1 MNMAKIVVTG
11 GAGFIGSHLVDHLI
25 DHDHNVIVVDDLS
38 SGSTDNLS
46 RWIGDERLRFVR
58 WDITGPLD
66 GCEELASC
74 GGIDCIFHL
83 AARIDVI
90 TSFDEP
96 LDDARRNYIGTLN
109 VLEFARE
116 HGCKQVI
123 FSSSAA
129 VFEDNG
135 MVPIDEDFPKSPLSP
150 YGFHKLMSEG
160 LLRLYG
166 DHHHMRNASM
176 RFFNVYGPRQDPSNP
191 YSGVISKFI
200 QMCMDRKRLII
211 FGDGEQTRDF
221 VFVEDVVRTLVRG
234 YERGATGQYN
244 IGTGTETSINE
255 LASTI
260 ARGFDTD
267 PGRELKGERKGE
279 IRRSC
284 ADIGRMEKELGI
296 GPDTT
301 LADGI
306 ERTISWYR
314 KHYDIDRS
322 QPLRI

>member
-1 MNMAKIVVTG
+1 MYMAEIIVTG

-25 DHDHNVIVVDDLS
+25 DQDHNVLVVDDLS
-38 SGSTDNLS
+38 SGSKGNLS
-46 RWIGDERLRFVR
+46 RWIGDERLRFIR
-58 WDITGPLD
+58 WDISSPLD
-66 GCEELASC
+66 GCEDLASC
-74 GGIDCIFHL
+74 GGVDCIFHL

-135 MVPIDEDFPKSPLSP
+135 MVPIDEDAPKRPLSP

-166 DHHHMRNASM
+166 DHHDMRNASM
-176 RFFNVYGPRQDPSNP
+176 RFFNAYGPRQDPSNP
-191 YSGVISKFI
+191 YSGVISKFMEMASSGEPI
-200 QMCMDRKRLII
+200 TIY
-211 FGDGEQTRDF
+211 GDGEQTRDF
-221 VFVEDVVRTLVRG
+221 VYVEDIVRSLISA
-234 YERGATGQYN
+234 YIEN
-244 IGTGTETSINE
+244 GTGEFNVGTGVETSINT
-255 LASTI
+255 LADII
-260 ARGFDTD
+260 ASHFSADGDRRHL
-267 PGRELKGERKGE
+267 PERRGE

-284 ADIGRMEKELGI
+284 ALIDRIGKVLGYR
-296 GPDTT
+296 PDTG
-301 LADGI
+301 LGDGI
-306 ERTISWYR
+306 EKTLKWYGSGG
-314 KHYDIDRS
+314 K
-322 QPLRI
+322 

>member
-176 RFFNVYGPRQDPSNP
+176 RFFNAYGPRQDPTNP
-191 YSGVISKFI
+191 YSGVISKFMEMASTDQPI
-200 QMCMDRKRLII
+200 SIY
-211 FGDGEQTRDF
+211 GDGEQTRDF
-221 VFVEDVVRTLVRG
+221 VYVEDIVRSLISVYKG
-234 YERGATGQYN
+234 NGIGEFN
-244 IGTGTETSINE
+244 VGTGVETSINT
-255 LASTI
+255 LADII
-260 ARGFDTD
+260 ASHFGAGVDRRHL
-267 PGRELKGERKGE
+267 PGRKGE

-284 ADIGRMEKELGI
+284 AIIDRIDRVLGYR
-296 GPDTT
+296 PDTK
-301 LADGI
+301 LEDGI
-306 ERTISWYR
+306 EKTLKWYG
-314 KHYDIDRS
+314 S
-322 QPLRI
+322 GES

>member
-1 MNMAKIVVTG
+1 MDMAEIIVTG

-25 DHDHNVIVVDDLS
+25 DQDHNVIVVDDLS

-46 RWIGDERLRFVR
+46 QWIGDERLRFVR

-66 GCEELASC
+66 GCEELASF

-135 MVPIDEDFPKSPLSP
+135 IVPIDEDFPKRPLSP

-160 LLRLYG
+160 LLSLYG
-166 DHHHMRNASM
+166 DHHDMRNASF
-176 RFFNVYGPRQDPSNP
+176 RFFNVYGPRQDPTNP

-200 QMCMDRKRLII
+200 QMCIDRKRLII

-221 VFVEDVVRTLVRG
+221 IFVKDVVRALVRG
-234 YERGATGQYN
+234 YEKGAVGQFN
-244 IGTGTETSINE
+244 VGTGNETAINE
-255 LASTI
+255 LASI
-260 ARGFDTD
+260 VADGFDIEPD
-267 PGRELKGERKGE
+267 VDHRGERRGE

-284 ADIGRMEKELGI
+284 ADIGRMRGELGI
-296 GPDTT
+296 TPEIP

-306 ERTISWYR
+306 RDTIGWYVGDIRTQGGES
-314 KHYDIDRS
+314 
-322 QPLRI
+322 

>member
-1 MNMAKIVVTG
+1 MNMAEIVVTG

-58 WDITGPLD
+58 WDISRPLD

-135 MVPIDEDFPKSPLSP
+135 MVPIDEDFPKRPLSP

-176 RFFNVYGPRQDPSNP
+176 RFFNAYGPRQDPTNP
-191 YSGVISKFI
+191 YSGVISKFMEMASTGQPI
-200 QMCMDRKRLII
+200 SIY
-211 FGDGEQTRDF
+211 GDGEQTRDF
-221 VFVEDVVRTLVRG
+221 VYVEDIVRSLISVYKG
-234 YERGATGQYN
+234 NGIGEFN
-244 IGTGTETSINE
+244 VGTGVETSINT
-255 LASTI
+255 LADII
-260 ARGFDTD
+260 ASHFGTGVDRRHL
-267 PGRELKGERKGE
+267 PGRKGE

-284 ADIGRMEKELGI
+284 ALIDRIDRVLGYR
-296 GPDTT
+296 PDTG
-301 LADGI
+301 LKDGI
-306 ERTISWYR
+306 EKTLKWYG
-314 KHYDIDRS
+314 S
-322 QPLRI
+322 GES